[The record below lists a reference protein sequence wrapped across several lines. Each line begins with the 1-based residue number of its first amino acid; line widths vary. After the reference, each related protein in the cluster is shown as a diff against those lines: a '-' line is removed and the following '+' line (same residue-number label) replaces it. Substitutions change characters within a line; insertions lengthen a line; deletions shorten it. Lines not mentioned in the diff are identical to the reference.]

1 MLLIPKGDA
10 VDGPGT
16 LRFASC
22 PPSDVN
28 RMSKLDRLSVPFS
41 DSDFRVMLNLLG
53 TAGPGKMGK
62 TLGNLSTLRDQVT
75 KAIDLLITGI

>member
-1 MLLIPKGDA
+1 
-10 VDGPGT
+10 
-16 LRFASC
+16 
-22 PPSDVN
+22 
-28 RMSKLDRLSVPFS
+28 MSKLDRLSVPFS